1 MRITPVGIFNRLMK
15 GFQRNFTDV
24 YEANGKLSTGRR
36 INRPSDDVIGMAKA
50 MGYKVSIN
58 SNDQFSRNIDEA
70 VSRLSFTEVIMQSVS
85 ENLMRAK
92 ELTVQAATATQNAES
107 RRAIAQEV
115 DNLKEQMLN
124 FANSQLNG
132 KYVFSGY
139 KTATPAFNPATLQ
152 YQGDSGVTR
161 VMLDKDSSIGVNV
174 PGDSV
179 FKYVLEAEE
188 AVQLEDGRY
197 LHFMP
202 GETVLEGA
210 DIAAP
215 GIDSTLQFTVTGRLG
230 SASLTVNIAA
240 VDDQASI
247 AAKIM
252 DAVNAEAASTGV
264 SARDG
269 GGGTAV
275 DLYDPGRGSIT
286 VSGIDAGSDEDLWS
300 GFPEGST
307 TAQAADAVYV
317 EIREPDDSTVTDSFS
332 FDNFM
337 EMLDVLTRALN
348 DNNVPRVEALLRPL
362 DDALGQVLNVQA
374 DMGARLN
381 RLDAQKES
389 LLDNTLMLKENLS
402 AAEDADITETAID
415 LSKAQLALTA
425 LRDSSGRLLS
435 QSLMDFLK

>member
-24 YEANGKLSTGRR
+24 YEANEQLSTGRR

-58 SNDQFSRNIDEA
+58 SNDQFSRNVEEA

-92 ELTVQAATATQNAES
+92 ELTVEAGTATENAES
-107 RRAIAQEV
+107 RKAIAQEV
-115 DNLKEQMLN
+115 ENLKEQMLN

-139 KTATPAFNPATLQ
+139 KTDTPAYDSATLK

-161 VMLDKDSSIGVNV
+161 VMLDKGSSIGVNV
-174 PGDSV
+174 PGDGV
-179 FKYVLEAEE
+179 FKYTLQAEE
-188 AVQLEDGRY
+188 TVQLDDGSY
-197 LHFMP
+197 LHYKP

-210 DIAAP
+210 DITAP
-215 GIDSTLQFTVTGRLG
+215 GVDSILQFTVTGRLG
-230 SASLTVNIAA
+230 SSDLTVNISAS
-240 VDDQASI
+240 DDQAAI
-247 AAKIM
+247 ATKIM
-252 DAVNAEAASTGV
+252 DAVNAEAANTGV

-275 DLYDPGRGSIT
+275 DLYDPGRGAIT

-300 GFPEGST
+300 GFPEGAT

-317 EIREPDDSTVTDSFS
+317 EIRASDDSTVTDSFS

-337 EMLDVLTRALN
+337 EMLDVLTQALN
-348 DNNVPRVEALLRPL
+348 TNNAPRIQALLRPL
-362 DDALGQVLNVQA
+362 DDALGQVLNVQS

-389 LLDNTLMLKENLS
+389 LDDNTLMLKGNLS
-402 AAEDADITETAID
+402 AAEDADITQTAID
-415 LSKAQLALTA
+415 LSKAELALTA